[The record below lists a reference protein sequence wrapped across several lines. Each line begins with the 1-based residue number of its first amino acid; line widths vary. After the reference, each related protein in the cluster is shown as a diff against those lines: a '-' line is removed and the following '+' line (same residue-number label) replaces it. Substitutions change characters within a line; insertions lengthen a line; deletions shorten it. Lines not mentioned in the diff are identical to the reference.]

1 MPLTDVAIRKSKA
14 NGKVQKLSDEKGL
27 RLEVSKIGTKTFKY
41 RFKLNGSDS
50 DYVIGEYPLISLA
63 EARVLRDKAR
73 LLVKQGI
80 NPNAYKKQQLEKKEA
95 DKADEIIESN
105 LMTFRQLYE
114 EFCEFKTKAFGER
127 APDWQIDTLHKH
139 NLRFEKHV
147 FPVLGDKAIEHLSE
161 DDLEDCLLAIQDHG
175 TLSNRNKI
183 RTVFNMMFRY
193 AKGKRYIDRDISKY
207 VSDALF
213 VRHEGN
219 HYKHLTTPEEL
230 KEVLIKLSH
239 LNATYEVKSCIKLA
253 LLTFSRPG
261 EAARLKWSEVDLE
274 DKLIRKEAGSMK
286 MKRDFVIPLSK
297 QAASII
303 EELYP
308 LTGHTEYVFYSSY
321 GTGRAISRDSLSN
334 ALRRNGIHDINPHGF
349 RHTASTAL
357 NEMGF
362 DGDEIELQ
370 LSHVIKGTRGV
381 YNKAEKLAQRTSLMQ
396 AWADYLNSLSLQA

>member
-1 MPLTDVAIRKSKA
+1 MPLTDVAIRKAKS
-14 NGKVQKLSDEKGL
+14 NGKVQKLTDGNGL
-27 RLEVSKIGTKTFKY
+27 RLEISRVGTKTFKF
-41 RFKLNGSDS
+41 RFKLHGSDS
-50 DYVIGEYPLISLA
+50 DFVIGEYPLISLA
-63 EARVLRDKAR
+63 EARILRDQAK

-80 NPNAYKKQQLEKKEA
+80 NPNAHKKQKLAEKEA
-95 DKADEIIESN
+95 ARANEIIESN

-127 APDWQIDTLHKH
+127 LPDWQIDTLHKH

-147 FPVLGDKAIEHLSE
+147 LPDLGDKAIVHLSE
-161 DDLEDCLLAIQDHG
+161 NDLEDCLLSIQEHG

-213 VRHEGN
+213 VKHDAT
-219 HYKHLTTPEEL
+219 HYKHLTSTTEL
-230 KEVLIKLSH
+230 KDVLYKLIH
-239 LNATYEVKSCIKLA
+239 LKATYEVQQCLRLA
-253 LLTFSRPG
+253 LLIFARPG
-261 EAARLKWSEVDLE
+261 ETSNLKWAEVDFDE
-274 DKLIRKEAGSMK
+274 KLITKSAGSMK
-286 MKRDFVIPLSK
+286 MKRDFVIPLSH
-297 QAASII
+297 QALSII

-308 LTGHTEYVFYSSY
+308 LTGHTEYVFYSPY
-321 GTGRAISRDSLSN
+321 GTGRPISRDSLSN
-334 ALRRNGIHDINPHGF
+334 ALRRNGIHDVNPHGF

-362 DGDEIELQ
+362 DSDEIELQ

-381 YNKAEKLAQRTSLMQ
+381 YNKAEKLAQRTALMQ
-396 AWADYLNSLSLQA
+396 S